1 MDLQLLT
8 QPVGGDRAD
17 DLPVNDHVERR
28 AGWLAGSL
36 THPAAGDDAVD
47 RLEDAVNR
55 LWPKDQ
61 RRVGELHAIGEEAHR
76 RSSDELLRRQA
87 ADQAAE
93 AVMAGPASDRTPLP
107 AR

>member
-47 RLEDAVNR
+47 RLEDAGHL

-61 RRVGELHAIGEEAHR
+61 TRAGELGAIGKEAHR
-76 RSSDELLRRQA
+76 GSSDELLRPQGADKA
-87 ADQAAE
+87 AD
-93 AVMAGPASDRTPLP
+93 AVMASLAG
-107 AR
+107 